1 MDFVYRVLNS
11 FDGDF
16 DHADRG
22 DLLWRCAG
30 GAVTFSVNCGDLF
43 WWGTADCEPIT
54 PENVGVLEQAIR
66 DACVVDRYAGPTQA
80 GSLFC
85 ARVRGMRPQGA
96 CYKSIPEAFWPLFDA
111 CGPAREADLGNPS
124 KQPCEAAT

>member
-43 WWGTADCEPIT
+43 W
-54 PENVGVLEQAIR
+54 
-66 DACVVDRYAGPTQA
+66 
-80 GSLFC
+80 C